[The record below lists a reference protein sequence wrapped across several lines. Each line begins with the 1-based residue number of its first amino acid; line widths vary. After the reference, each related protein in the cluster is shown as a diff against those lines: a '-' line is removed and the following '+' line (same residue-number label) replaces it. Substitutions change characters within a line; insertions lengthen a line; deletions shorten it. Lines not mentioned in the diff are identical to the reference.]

1 MNLFRKIFLCASAF
15 SYAIGIWADGTH
27 TFPAEGKTY
36 LIHRFGDAN
45 SYIYESGTSLCA
57 SPNTKTQK
65 QYWQFIPTQKDNCYY
80 IQNVTSKK
88 YVQSS
93 NTTVEAQIKVGADP
107 VEFEIKPNTTE
118 GAAPKGYYYMCST
131 DQTID
136 TSKDGTLGL
145 NYQQS
150 SGKVV
155 AYYIR
160 YNRGNSYWDI
170 VESSYDYE
178 APAPITRSDYSR
190 QLGVYVL
197 PCGEK
202 GDAHLRSL
210 TISGAPEAVR
220 QSLQYVATAQPST
233 YYLVD
238 RKDTAQVVAGSTFH
252 LNYEATNLGTDY
264 TVTAYFDWNADGEF
278 ETSHAFLNNANGTA
292 DINVPDSVKDGKVR
306 MRIRITD
313 NGMEEADD
321 DVHGQ
326 TYDFQIFTVS
336 QKTATSV
343 APISVVTKPN
353 NGTSSRIY
361 GLDGRRVKRSSRLN
375 GVFIQG
381 GMKVV
386 M

>member
-1 MNLFRKIFLCASAF
+1 MNLFRKIIVSSLALTC
-15 SYAIGIWADGTH
+15 AIGTWADGVH
-27 TFPAEGKTY
+27 TFPLEGKTY
-36 LIHRFGDAN
+36 LIHRFNDAN

-65 QYWQFIPTQKDNCYY
+65 QYWQFIPTEKDNCYY

-93 NTTVEAQIKVGADP
+93 STAVESQIKVGATP

-118 GAAPKGYYYMCST
+118 GAAPKGYYYLCST

-155 AYYIR
+155 AYHIR

-170 VESSYDYE
+170 VESPYDYE
-178 APAPITRSDYSR
+178 APAPIERSDYSR
-190 QLGVYVL
+190 RLGVYVL

-202 GDAHLRSL
+202 GNAYLRSL
-210 TISGAPEAVR
+210 TISGTPEAVR
-220 QSLQYVATAQPST
+220 QSLQYTATAQPST

-238 RKDTAQVVAGSTFH
+238 RKDSAQVVAGSTFH
-252 LNYEATNLGTDY
+252 LNYEATDLGSDY
-264 TVTAYFDWNADGEF
+264 TVTAYFDWDADGEF

-292 DINVPDSVKDGKVR
+292 EINVPDSVKDGKVR
-306 MRIRITD
+306 MRVRITD

-343 APISVVTKPN
+343 APISVVTNHN
-353 NGTSSRIY
+353 NATSSRIY
-361 GLDGRRVKRSSRLN
+361 SIDGRRVKKSARLN

-381 GMKVV
+381 GVKVV

>member
-1 MNLFRKIFLCASAF
+1 MNLKPIILSIALASVGTSA
-15 SYAIGIWADGTH
+15 WADGEH
-27 TFPAEGKTY
+27 TFPVEGKSY
-36 LIHRFGDAN
+36 LIHRFSDAN

-57 SPNTKTQK
+57 SPNTPTQK
-65 QYWQFIPTQKDNCYY
+65 QYWQFIPTEKDNCYY

-93 NTTVEAQIKVGADP
+93 STAVEAQIKVGTTP
-107 VEFEIKPNTTE
+107 VEFEIKQNTTE

-150 SGKVV
+150 TGKVV
-155 AYYIR
+155 AYHIR

-170 VESSYDYE
+170 VESPYDYE
-178 APAPITRSDYSR
+178 APAPIVRSDYSR
-190 QLGVYVL
+190 RLGVYVL

-202 GDAHLRSL
+202 GDAYLRSL
-210 TISGAPEAVR
+210 TISGTPEVVR

-238 RKDTAQVVAGSTFH
+238 RKDTAQVVAGSTFY
-252 LNYEATNLGTDY
+252 LNYEAANLGADY

-278 ETSHAFLNNANGTA
+278 ETSHAFLNNANGAAEIT
-292 DINVPDSVKDGKVR
+292 VPDSVKDGKVR
-306 MRIRITD
+306 LRLRITD
-313 NGMEEADD
+313 NGMDEADD

-326 TYDFQIFTVS
+326 TYDFQLFTIS
-336 QKTATSV
+336 HKTATSV
-343 APISVVTKPN
+343 APISVVTRPN
-353 NGTSSRIY
+353 NGKSSRIY
-361 GLDGRRVKRSSRLN
+361 GIDGRRVKKSSRLN

-381 GMKVV
+381 GVKVV

>member
-1 MNLFRKIFLCASAF
+1 MNLKPIILTIALASVGTSA
-15 SYAIGIWADGTH
+15 WADGVH
-27 TFPAEGKTY
+27 TFPIEGKTY
-36 LIHRFGDAN
+36 LIHRFNDAN
-45 SYIYESGTSLCA
+45 SYIYESGTNLCA
-57 SPNTKTQK
+57 SPNTPTQK
-65 QYWQFIPTQKDNCYY
+65 QYWKFIPTEKDNCYY

-93 NTTVEAQIKVGADP
+93 STAVEAQIKVGTTP
-107 VEFEIKPNTTE
+107 IEFEIKPNTTD

-155 AYYIR
+155 AYHIR

-170 VESSYDYE
+170 VESPYDYE
-178 APAPITRSDYSR
+178 APAPIVRSDYSR
-190 QLGVYVL
+190 RLGVYVL

-202 GDAHLRSL
+202 GDAYLRSL
-210 TISGAPEAVR
+210 TISGTPEAVR

-238 RKDTAQVVAGSTFH
+238 RQDTAQVVAGSTFH
-252 LNYEATNLGTDY
+252 LNYEAANLGADY

-278 ETSHAFLNNANGTA
+278 EASHAFLNNANGTA
-292 DINVPDSVKDGKVR
+292 EITVPDSVKDGKVR
-306 MRIRITD
+306 LRLRITD
-313 NGMEEADD
+313 NGMDEADD

-326 TYDFQIFTVS
+326 TYDFQIFTIS
-336 QKTATSV
+336 HKTATSV
-343 APISVVTKPN
+343 APISVVTRPN
-353 NGTSSRIY
+353 NGKSSRIY
-361 GLDGRRVKRSSRLN
+361 GIDGRRVKKSSRLN

-381 GMKVV
+381 GVKVV